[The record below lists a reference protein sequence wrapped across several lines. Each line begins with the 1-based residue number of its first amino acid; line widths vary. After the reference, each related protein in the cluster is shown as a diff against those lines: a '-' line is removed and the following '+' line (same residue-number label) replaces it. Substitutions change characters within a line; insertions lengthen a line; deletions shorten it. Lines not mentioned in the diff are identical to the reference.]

1 MRKKKLLSFGLTLIL
16 VISCTLYAVVAQGSS
31 KPFQHDMEISLS
43 PASSTIQVKDRIDI
57 PDRYRY
63 KQKDTDSL
71 EFSLHAALSI
81 DAIEG
86 GKVTLI
92 NGRDTSVPLKH
103 YKLTLSPAQQSVVLH
118 YSGVINHP
126 VQGPGQ
132 EYSRSFGSTPG
143 VISDQGVFL
152 ASSSAWYPQFAD
164 PMVSFRLRIQLP
176 DGWDVVSQGELVD
189 EQLENSTKIVIWE
202 ELHPQDDIYLVAGQY
217 QRYTQS
223 AGATLAMVYLR
234 SEDKA
239 LAQKY
244 LDATAQ
250 YLAMYNRLL
259 GLYPYKKFA
268 LVENFWETGYGMP
281 SFTLLGPKVIR
292 FPFILHSSY
301 PHEILHNYWG
311 NGVFVDYKKGNWAEG
326 LTAYLAD
333 HLVNEQRGK
342 GVEYRRDVLQKYA
355 DFVGKEKDFPV
366 AKFVSR
372 HSPSTEAVGYG
383 KTMMFFHMLR
393 QELGD
398 KDFIRVLQR
407 FYREYQFTQ
416 ATFDDLKNT
425 LSDIAGQDFSP
436 LFQQWIDQSGA
447 PDLVLQQAEAEP
459 TANGFQLKMVIKQT
473 QQGQPYHLTV
483 PVAVYLENQ
492 EQAVQSRVK
501 LNQRSHH
508 IEMNVKARPIQV
520 DIDPEFDVFRRL
532 DSREIPAALSQGFG
546 AEKPLLVLPSQATET
561 VLQTYTALAEN
572 WRNTQTDALEIISDD
587 QLDRLPTN
595 RAVWVMG
602 WHNKFREHVLDAL
615 SEHNVKYDSKQIIV
629 NKQRYSQDQHS
640 IVLTTR
646 QPSNP
651 DKTLLW
657 VASDLPDAIAE
668 LARKLP
674 HYRKYSYLGFDG
686 DELTNVLKGQWPVTT
701 SPLSRRVTQK
711 DNVPVK
717 QRGDGKLVPRQ
728 ALAQLPPVFSERRM
742 VADITYLASEEFLGR
757 ELGSK
762 ELDRAAEHI
771 AENFQQAG
779 LIPGGDNGSY
789 YQVWR
794 QDVGEPKGEISLRNV
809 IGILP
814 GSDPQLESESLI
826 IGAHYDHLG
835 TGWPEVRDGNK
846 GKIHYGADDNASGV
860 AVMMELARLAAKQ
873 WQPARSIIFVAFTG
887 EEASLLGS
895 KYYIQAA
902 KNYPAEKISAVLNLD
917 TVGRLGENPVT
928 IFGTGTANE
937 FIHIFRGAS
946 FVTGINVKPVQ
957 NDIGSS
963 DQAAFIKAGVPAVQ
977 FFASA
982 HEDYHRPGDVV
993 EKIDSAGLVKVAAIL
1008 KEAAEY
1014 LSNRVEPLTSTLKPA
1029 GVQSV
1034 ASTSKPRT
1042 SRKTFLGTVPD
1053 FSYQGEG
1060 VLISDIVPGSPAQ
1073 QAKLQAGDILLQLAG
1088 KAVTDLATY
1097 SSILKTLQA
1106 GENVTLQYR
1115 RGGNVASV
1123 DVILIER

>member
-1 MRKKKLLSFGLTLIL
+1 MIL
-16 VISCTLYAVVAQGSS
+16 VISCILYAVVAQGSS
-31 KPFQHDMEISLS
+31 EPFQHEMEISLF

-57 PDRYRY
+57 PERYHHEH
-63 KQKDTDSL
+63 KGSVSL
-71 EFSLHAALSI
+71 EFSLHAALTI
-81 DAIEG
+81 DAVEG

-92 NGRDTSVPLKH
+92 KSGDASVPLKR
-103 YKLTLSPAQQSVVLH
+103 YKLTLSPAQQSIVLH
-118 YSGVINHP
+118 YSGAINHP
-126 VQGPGQ
+126 VQAPGQ

-143 VISDQGVFL
+143 VISEQGVFL

-189 EQLENSTKIVIWE
+189 EQLENSTKTVIWE
-202 ELHPQDDIYLVAGQY
+202 ESHPQDDIYLVAGQY

-244 LDATAQ
+244 LDTTAQ

-311 NGVFVDYKKGNWAEG
+311 NGVFVDYAKGNWAEG

-355 DFVGKEKDFPV
+355 DFVSKEKDFPV
-366 AKFVSR
+366 ANFVSR

-398 KDFIRVLQR
+398 KDFIQALQR
-407 FYREYQFTQ
+407 FYREFKFTQ
-416 ATFDDLKNT
+416 ATFDDLQNT
-425 LSDIAGQDFSP
+425 LSDIAGKDFSR
-436 LFQQWIDQSGA
+436 LFQQWIDRSGA
-447 PDLVLQQAEAEP
+447 PDLVLQQAVAEP
-459 TANGFQLKMVIKQT
+459 AANGFQLNMVIKQT
-473 QQGQPYHLTV
+473 QQGQPYNLTV
-483 PVAVYLENQ
+483 PVAVYLED
-492 EQAVQSRVK
+492 QAQVVQSRVK
-501 LNQRSHH
+501 LNQRTHH
-508 IEMNVKARPIQV
+508 IKMDVKARPVRV
-520 DIDPEFDVFRRL
+520 DVDPEFDVFRRL

-546 AEKPLLVLPSQATET
+546 AEKPLLVLPAQATET
-561 VLQTYTALAEN
+561 VLKAYGALAEN
-572 WRNTQTDALEIISDD
+572 WRNTQSNALEIINDD
-587 QLDRLPTN
+587 QLDRLPTD
-595 RAVWVMG
+595 RTVWVIG
-602 WHNKFREHVLDAL
+602 WQNKFREQVFDAL
-615 SEHNVKYDSKQIIV
+615 SAHAVKYDSKQVIV

-640 IVLTTR
+640 IVLTAR
-646 QPSNP
+646 QPSDP

-657 VASDLPDAIAE
+657 VASDQPDAIAE

-686 DELTNVLKGQWPVTT
+686 DELANVLKGQWPVAT
-701 SPLSRRVTQK
+701 SPLSRIVVEK
-711 DNVPVK
+711 DHAPVNK
-717 QRGDGKLVPRQ
+717 RIEGKLAPRQ
-728 ALAQLPPVFSERRM
+728 ALAQLPPVFSESRM
-742 VADITYLASEEFLGR
+742 MADIAHLASEEFKGR

-762 ELDRAAEHI
+762 ELDRAAEYI

-779 LIPGGDNGSY
+779 LTPGGDNGSY
-789 YQVWR
+789 YQVWQ
-794 QDVGEPKGEISLRNV
+794 QDVGEPKGEIPLRNV

-814 GSDPQLESESLI
+814 GSDPQLASESLI

-835 TGWPEVRDGNK
+835 LGWPEVRAGNQ

-895 KYYIQAA
+895 THYIQAA
-902 KNYPAEKISAVLNLD
+902 KNYPVEKIAAMLNLD
-917 TVGRLGENPVT
+917 TVGRLGDNPVT
-928 IFGTGTANE
+928 VFGTGTASE

-946 FVTGINVKPVQ
+946 FVTGVNVKPVQ
-957 NDIGSS
+957 DDIGSS

-993 EKIDSAGLVKVAAIL
+993 EKIDSAGLIKVAAIL

-1014 LSNRVEPLTSTLKPA
+1014 LSNRVEPLTSTLQPV
-1029 GVQSV
+1029 GVQSTV
-1034 ASTSKPRT
+1034 STSEPKI
-1042 SRKTFLGTVPD
+1042 SRRTFLGTVPD

-1060 VLISDIVPGSPAQ
+1060 VRISDIVPGSPAQ
-1073 QAKLQAGDILLQLAG
+1073 QASLQTGDILLQLAN
-1088 KAVTDLATY
+1088 KPVTDLATY

-1106 GENVTLQYR
+1106 GQNVTLQYQR
-1115 RGGNVASV
+1115 DGEVTHVNVV
-1123 DVILIER
+1123 LVER